1 MRSLSGVIVGVAGVL
16 IAGFLM
22 ANGGRLN
29 LAATQHGGWND
40 RLDHWLSQV
49 SRRSIERHASS
60 ATNPYAAD
68 PAAAA
73 AGLAHYRENCLACHG
88 ARDVDTAEFAKG
100 LNPAPPMLD
109 MDDVQKMSD
118 GQLFWVVANGLRAT
132 GMPAFAPTHS
142 PREIWQIV
150 SFVRHLPKLSEAEA
164 SSLKKERQEEGDH
177 HEEGGHPGAEKAPA
191 DSKPSSR

>member
-1 MRSLSGVIVGVAGVL
+1 MRFLSGVIVGVAGVL
-16 IAGFLM
+16 LAGFLL
-22 ANGGRLN
+22 ANGGKMN

-49 SRRSIERHASS
+49 SRRSIEKHAPP
-60 ATNPYAAD
+60 ATNPYATD

-73 AGLAHYRENCLACHG
+73 AGLGHYRENCLACHG

-100 LNPAPPMLD
+100 LNPGPPMLD
-109 MDDVQKMSD
+109 MDEVQKMSD
-118 GQLFWVVANGLRAT
+118 GELFWVVANGLRAT

-150 SFVRHLPKLSEAEA
+150 SFVRHLPRLSEAESA
-164 SSLKKERQEEGDH
+164 ALKKGQPDEGAH
-177 HEEGGHPGAEKAPA
+177 HDEGHAGGEAPA
-191 DSKPSSR
+191 VARPPAR